1 MRSIIVII
9 AMLIASCQR
18 TSNTDTKQFS
28 ATTEL
33 IVGADRDEKGC
44 IGSGGYTWSV
54 VKNSCIRVFETGSP
68 FEKYDVATGATD
80 SLTVAFVVLSDDKQR
95 AEAFFGTSDKPIV
108 MEALPVMEG
117 ETMPILFENKTE
129 MLKIRSYRDIYQLV
143 FLDTVRYVQYYD
155 AEKSMGKWMV
165 R

>member
-1 MRSIIVII
+1 MRIITVIL
-9 AMLIASCQR
+9 ALLIASCQR
-18 TSNTDTKQFS
+18 TSNNDIKHFS
-28 ATTEL
+28 DTTEL
-33 IVGADRDEKGC
+33 LVGADRDEHGC
-44 IGSGGYTWSV
+44 IGSAGYTWSV
-54 VKNSCIRVFETGSP
+54 VKDSCIRVFETGSP
-68 FEKYDVATGATD
+68 FEKYDVATGAID

-95 AEAFFGTSDKPIV
+95 AEAFFGTSDKPII

-117 ETMPILFENKTE
+117 ETMPILFENKNE

-155 AEKSMGKWMV
+155 AEKSLGKWMA